1 MTFSTQTHDSGQGS
15 SNGSSNDYHGR
26 GDSQSPC
33 PNQQTPQ
40 AQLHPKARQD
50 AEVLASKSIQRKGWI
65 VLAALLFAGI
75 IVIMN
80 QFKVPVFMGGLAFE
94 YFGGNM
100 GATGWLM
107 SISARAGVITAVPA
121 AFLINRFGPKAVGL
135 VGLGFMVVGCAVGA
149 LTGTDVARL
158 LVGRVLEGIGVAM
171 MGTVA
176 TTIISMYFPREKAG
190 LPMGL
195 WNLWYVTGA
204 ALAYTVGVPVAMAF
218 TGDPHNWH
226 VWWWFADVL
235 ALLAFIVF
243 ALLVQKPRTGRDR
256 VTAAKRRAGAMSRE
270 AGRRPSIMEG
280 FRVWRMWLFGLG
292 FCLVLGASLCVFT
305 WVPTYVQTQE
315 LPGLIAQGIAS
326 GLDAASAEAAAAEA
340 AGIKSGWMSSI
351 GFLAAIPVSVI
362 TGFLLKRFSSIKAR
376 NIMAVIASCLA
387 LLYTFAFMVP
397 YEYLPWYL
405 VLLGFESGYT
415 SGVIWSMVPI
425 TMPKRIT
432 MPIGMAIII
441 FFQGISNLLCTPVV
455 GYVVG
460 NLASPQWGNVAPL
473 VLGCVLAGMVC
484 WIIYGAT
491 KAPVFEEDEP
501 AEQSM
506 AAREAVLKRET
517 PGKRG

>member
-1 MTFSTQTHDSGQGS
+1 MENEKGTHA
-15 SNGSSNDYHGR
+15 NM
-26 GDSQSPC
+26 
-33 PNQQTPQ
+33 
-40 AQLHPKARQD
+40 HPGARQD
-50 AEVLASKSIQRKGWI
+50 AEVLASKEIQRKGWI
-65 VLAALLFAGI
+65 VLCALLFAGI

-80 QFKVPVFMGGLAFE
+80 QFKVPVFMGGLSFE
-94 YFGGNM
+94 FFGGDM

-107 SISARAGVITAVPA
+107 SIIALAGVITAFPA
-121 AFLINRFGPKAVGL
+121 AFLINRFGPKPVGV
-135 VGLGFMVVGCAVGA
+135 VGVGFMVVGCTVGA
-149 LTGTDVARL
+149 LTGENVTQL

-204 ALAYTVGVPVAMAF
+204 ALAYNIGVPIAIAF

-226 VWWWFADVL
+226 AWWWFADVL

-243 ALLVQKPRTGRDR
+243 ALIVQKPRTGRDKAM
-256 VTAAKRRAGAMSRE
+256 AARRKSGE
-270 AGRRPSIMEG
+270 DVGRRPSIVEG
-280 FRVWRMWLFGLG
+280 FKVWRMWLFGLG

-315 LPGLIAQGIAS
+315 MPGLIAQGIAS
-326 GLDAASAEAAAAEA
+326 GLTPDEAAALASEQ

-351 GFLAAIPVSVI
+351 AFIAAIPVSVI
-362 TGFLLKRFSSIKAR
+362 TGFLLKRFSTIKAR
-376 NIMAVIASCLA
+376 NAMAVIASCLA
-387 LLYTFAFMVP
+387 LMYIFAFMIP
-397 YEYLPWYL
+397 YEFLPYYL

-415 SGVIWSMVPI
+415 SGVIWAMVPI

-460 NLASPQWGNVAPL
+460 NLSDPHWGNVAPL
-473 VLGCVLAGMVC
+473 VAGCVVAGMVC
-484 WIIYGAT
+484 WIIYGVT
-491 KAPVFEEDEP
+491 KAPPFEEEEF
-501 AEQSM
+501 AH
-506 AAREAVLKRET
+506 AKRA
-517 PGKRG
+517 